1 MSDFVTRFAPSP
13 TGHMH
18 VGTAFAALQV
28 WEAAQAAGGRFILR
42 IEDIDR
48 TRCLPEY
55 TQAKLEDLAWLGLE
69 WDEPVRIQSQHLADY
84 DAALAP
90 LIEKMLVY
98 RCFLT
103 RKEIAAEI
111 TRAPHLGAE
120 GPEGPVFMGGPLPAE
135 MEQEKLRA
143 GEPFAWR
150 LSMDAV
156 RQHLGD
162 DFDTLSFIEEGE
174 GPSGESGEIHATP
187 EIFGDVIIARKDIGT
202 SYHLA
207 CTHDD
212 ALQGIT
218 HVIRGQDLF
227 FSTHLHRLIQRLLGF
242 PEPIYR
248 HHRLLT
254 GRDGKKF
261 SKRDQSL
268 TIRALREA
276 GETPATIRQ
285 RWFHS

>member
-1 MSDFVTRFAPSP
+1 MSDVVTRFAPSP
-13 TGHMH
+13 TGHIH
-18 VGTAFAALQV
+18 IGTAFAALQV

-42 IEDIDR
+42 IEDIDQ

-55 TQAKLEDLAWLGLE
+55 TQAMLEDLAWLGLE
-69 WDEPVRIQSQHLADY
+69 WEEPVRIQSQHLGDY

-90 LIEKMLVY
+90 LIEKNLVY

-111 TRAPHLGAE
+111 TRAPHLGAD

-156 RQHLGD
+156 RQYLGD
-162 DFDTLSFIEEGE
+162 DFDALFFIEEGE
-174 GPSGESGEIHATP
+174 GPNGESGEIHATP

-227 FSTHLHRLIQRLLGF
+227 FSTHLHRLIQRLLGW

-268 TIRALREA
+268 TIRALRDM

-285 RWFHS
+285 AWFSA